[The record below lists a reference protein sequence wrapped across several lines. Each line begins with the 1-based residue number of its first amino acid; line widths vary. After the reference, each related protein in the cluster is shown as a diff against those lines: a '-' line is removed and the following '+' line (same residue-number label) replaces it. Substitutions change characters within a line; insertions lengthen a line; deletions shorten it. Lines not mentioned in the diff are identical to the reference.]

1 MPETSVKPTLA
12 TATTGKSL
20 IYAGG
25 GYWGA
30 WSGLISATD
39 TETTLLEFTSPETA
53 LVANIRF
60 FFIEESGDDMMYK
73 VYLNDLNILAVV
85 SQSTSVIYQ
94 NTADFIYQAS
104 PKLKPQPIIYQLVR
118 VLMFRQLL
126 PLAVYIVRHDALGWY
141 WL

>member
-94 NTADFIYQAS
+94 NTADFIIPSLTEVKATADNLS
-104 PKLKPQPIIYQLVR
+104 SSAGVD
-118 VLMFRQLL
+118 VS
-126 PLAVYIVRHDALGWY
+126 AVITARSVYGKT
-141 WL
+141 

>member
-94 NTADFIYQAS
+94 NTADFIIPSLTEVKATADNLS
-104 PKLKPQPIIYQLVR
+104 TSAGVD
-118 VLMFRQLL
+118 VS
-126 PLAVYIVRHDALGWY
+126 AVITARSVYGKT
-141 WL
+141 